1 MKLILLER
9 LKILQILPA
18 EGNFITL
25 NIVQKLR
32 ESLSPTEKEFKDF
45 EIVDKDGQISWNE
58 KGREEIEIEIGE
70 KATDIIVEALKKL
83 DEEGKL
89 TAHHLSIYNKF
100 VNGGE

>member
-32 ESLSPTEKEFKDF
+32 EALSPTEKEFKDF

>member
-1 MKLILLER
+1 MELNILER
-9 LKILQILPA
+9 ITILQILPQ

-32 ESLSPTEKEFKDF
+32 EALSPTEKEFKDF
-45 EIVDKDGQISWNE
+45 EIVDKDGQISWNA

-70 KATDIIVEALKKL
+70 KAADIIVTALKKL
-83 DEEGKL
+83 DEEDKL

-100 VNGGE
+100 VNGGK